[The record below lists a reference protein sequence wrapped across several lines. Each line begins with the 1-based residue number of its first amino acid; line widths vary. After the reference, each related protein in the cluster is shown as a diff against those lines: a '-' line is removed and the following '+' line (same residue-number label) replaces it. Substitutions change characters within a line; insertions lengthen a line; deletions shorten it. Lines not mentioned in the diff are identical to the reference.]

1 MAFGATSRAP
11 HGGIFVLFAIDNKL
25 GFVIALLAGMVA
37 AAAAVIFAKQ
47 FIKPGAKA
55 AEEPAFAAA

>member
-1 MAFGATSRAP
+1 
-11 HGGIFVLFAIDNKL
+11 
-25 GFVIALLAGMVA
+25 MVA